1 MNEKDVQ
8 KALGFLGD
16 DLIEKGEYEAVQ
28 RRAPGTYWRRGLIAA
43 VLAAMLA
50 VGCAAAHLVSM
61 DGLFLADKAYT
72 QGVRYREDGSKIA
85 PTEKVMRY
93 LSVTGPEGSRNQL
106 ASQEWFDYKQTCDI
120 APNWNF
126 STPEAYADYMGI
138 YSQEMLDK
146 LDEICR
152 KYDLKLA
159 GDVEIF
165 QIWDGELF
173 AQQLGIDTVS
183 ADADVLSLEFGG
195 ARVAECGNF
204 NASFQAAYREYKMTL
219 LYDYRDKDY
228 FSDAIQSVAD
238 VEHASQSV
246 LTLPGGEEVLMV
258 QEKGGN
264 VYFLCDR
271 ADAFITVIVKNV
283 GINWDSPSDVLSQ
296 QELEQLAAAIDFQ
309 VKPTPISDMA
319 AVRQQLEVSRQEAEN
334 WQEDPAEKE
343 KRKEEQEKNE
353 NKTSFA
359 ALISQIRENEDYFV
373 TYRNPLY
380 KDFWETMDYALL
392 DVNGDG
398 QEDLLLGR
406 DGYINEIW
414 TIQNGITSRV
424 TATANRGYMC
434 EGNVFEE
441 YMLLDGSPYHL
452 YFQLEGGEQ
461 KPIVSVM
468 YHAAESTWVMEGE
481 ETVWEQQPITE
492 EQAMERIASFPRI
505 PITMQP
511 VKDYPME

>member
-1 MNEKDVQ
+1 MNEKNVQ
-8 KALGFLGD
+8 EALGFLGD
-16 DLIEKGEYEAVQ
+16 DLVEKGEFDMMQ
-28 RRAPGTYWRRGLIAA
+28 RKKHSRVRRGVLIAA
-43 VLAAMLA
+43 VLAATLA
-50 VGCAAAHLVSM
+50 VGCAAAYLVSM
-61 DGLFLADKAYT
+61 DGLRLADKAYT

-120 APNWNF
+120 APENF
-126 STPEAYADYMGI
+126 NKPEAYADYMGI

-165 QIWDGELF
+165 QIWDGALF

-183 ADADVLSLEFGG
+183 ANADVLGLKFGG

-204 NASFQAAYREYKMTL
+204 NASYQAVYQENEMTL
-219 LYDYRDKDY
+219 QYDYRDKNY
-228 FSDAIQSVAD
+228 FSDAILSVAD

-258 QEKGGN
+258 QEKDGN
-264 VYFLCDR
+264 VYYLCDR
-271 ADAFITVIVKNV
+271 EDAFVTVTVKNV
-283 GINWDSPSDVLSQ
+283 GIDWDSPSNVLSR
-296 QELEQLAAAIDFQ
+296 QELEQLASAIDFQ

-319 AVRQQLEVSRQEAEN
+319 AVRQQLEVSRQDAEN
-334 WQEDPAEKE
+334 WREDPAEKE
-343 KRKEEQEKNE
+343 RRKEEQEKNE
-353 NKTSFA
+353 NKTSFT

-373 TYRNPLY
+373 ANRNPLY
-380 KDFWETMDYALL
+380 KDFWDTMDYALL

-406 DGYINEIW
+406 EGYINEIW
-414 TIQNGITSRV
+414 TMQNGITSRV
-424 TATANRGYMC
+424 TATANRGYIC
-434 EGNVFEE
+434 QGNVFEE
-441 YMLLDGSPYHL
+441 YVFLDGSPYHL

-468 YHAAESTWVMEGE
+468 YHAAEGTWVLEGE

-492 EQAMERIASFPRI
+492 EEAMERIASFPRI

-511 VKDYPME
+511 VKDYPMA